1 MSKKK
6 FIVREKG
13 HNPWEVYKRY
23 TKESRISFFFFF
35 LKKKR
40 NLDKVEKRK
49 IITGSKCRV
58 HLHTDSAN
66 LESNI
71 EEEEATVP
79 TTSS

>member
-1 MSKKK
+1 MGSIQEIHQRVKNK
-6 FIVREKG
+6 FFF
-13 HNPWEVYKRY
+13 
-23 TKESRISFFFFF
+23 FFFFF
-35 LKKKR
+35 LKR

>member
-1 MSKKK
+1 MGSIQEIHQRVKNK
-6 FIVREKG
+6 
-13 HNPWEVYKRY
+13 
-23 TKESRISFFFFF
+23 FFFFF
-35 LKKKR
+35 KKKR